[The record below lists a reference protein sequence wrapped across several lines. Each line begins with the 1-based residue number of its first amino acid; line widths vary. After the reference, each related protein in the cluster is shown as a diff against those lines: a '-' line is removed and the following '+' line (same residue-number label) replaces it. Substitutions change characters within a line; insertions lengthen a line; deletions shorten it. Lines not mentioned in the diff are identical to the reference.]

1 MGFARKPAV
10 VIPATECVF
19 TFARSGG
26 AGGQNVNKVAT
37 KVRAEWSIIRSA
49 ALTQEQKEILR
60 GNENIARFCRRNGLV
75 TLYEQRERSQTDN
88 RRLLMEKLNRLVN
101 KALTP
106 VHSRK
111 KTKASEASRRRRLD
125 KKRMQAKKKKNRQ
138 TRNWVEQQ

>member
-1 MGFARKPAV
+1 M
-10 VIPATECVF
+10 
-19 TFARSGG
+19 
-26 AGGQNVNKVAT
+26 NKVAT